1 MFKRLVF
8 IGFIIFVLTSSCDV
22 LDSTM
27 KFYRHIVTLE
37 TDLDNLRYDNTYLD
51 SSTVYPY
58 TLMNYYET
66 RELSNY
72 ITIYPITSNGNIHFN
87 MFRGEGYDNIP
98 ITNFIDSLPY

>member
-1 MFKRLVF
+1 
-8 IGFIIFVLTSSCDV
+8 
-22 LDSTM
+22 
-27 KFYRHIVTLE
+27 
-37 TDLDNLRYDNTYLD
+37 
-51 SSTVYPY
+51 VYPY

-98 ITNFIDSLPY
+98 ITNFIDSLTLLTPIDTTVVVFKSGGGIDTILINPK